1 MSKVSLEPYVFFRGN
16 AKEAMNFYK
25 RIFGGKLSIMKADEY
40 TGGDMPNKDWM
51 KGKLMHASLRGGL
64 ISLMA
69 SDSPIASKAAKKVEL
84 SISGTDENKLRK
96 VFSSLS
102 RGGKIKMPLKK
113 EFWGDTFGAL
123 TDKFGVDWMI
133 NIGSAMSS

>member
-1 MSKVSLEPYVFFRGN
+1 MSKVNLEPYLFFRGN
-16 AKEAMNFYK
+16 AKEAMDFYK
-25 RIFGGKLSIMKADEY
+25 RIFGGKLSTMKADEY
-40 TGGDMPNKDWM
+40 KSGDMPNKDWM

-64 ISLMA
+64 VNLMG
-69 SDSPIASKAAKKVEL
+69 SDSPIASKTAKKVEL
-84 SISGTDENKLRK
+84 SISGTDETKLRK

-102 RGGKIKMPLKK
+102 RGGKVRMPLKK

-133 NIGSAMSS
+133 DIGSGLAT